1 MKRCLMSL
9 IIREIQIKTTLR
21 LHHTT
26 VRMAI
31 IKAFTNNKCWRRY
44 GEKGTLVPLVG
55 MQIDAATIVNRMEV
69 TYKTKPCFLK

>member
-1 MKRCLMSL
+1 MKRCSMSL

-21 LHHTT
+21 LHHTV

-31 IKAFTNNKCWRRY
+31 IKTFTNNKCWRRY

-55 MQIDAATIVNRMEV
+55 MQIDAATTVNRMEV
-69 TYKTKPCFLK
+69 TYKTKACFLK